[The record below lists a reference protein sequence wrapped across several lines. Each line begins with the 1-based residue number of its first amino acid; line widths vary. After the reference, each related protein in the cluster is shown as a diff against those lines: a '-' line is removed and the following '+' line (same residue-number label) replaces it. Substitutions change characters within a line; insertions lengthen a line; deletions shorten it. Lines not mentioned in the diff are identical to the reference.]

1 MSDDFI
7 LISGLQ
13 HLLFC
18 PRQWALIHIDR
29 QWQENYFT
37 AMGRVLHE
45 KAHSE
50 QSESRPGLV
59 VARGLSLRSE
69 RLMICGVADVV
80 EFHQDEDGVS
90 LPGHRGR
97 WRPFPVE
104 YKNGRPKTKDCD
116 RIQLCAQAVCLE
128 EMLGCAIPAGALFY
142 GTTRRRENVEFS
154 AELRRQLEETV
165 QRAHEL
171 LESGTIPAPQPD
183 KHCKSCSI
191 ADVCQPKKTAAV
203 SDYLQRHIREAL
215 DETPSQ
221 YALHQS

>member
-1 MSDDFI
+1 MSSDDFI

-29 QWQENYFT
+29 QWQENFFT
-37 AMGRVLHE
+37 AQGRVLHE

-59 VARGLSLRSE
+59 VARGLALRNE

-80 EFHQDEDGVS
+80 EFHQDEDGVP
-90 LPGHRGR
+90 LPDHCGR

-116 RIQLCAQAVCLE
+116 RIQLCAQAACLE
-128 EMLGCAIPAGALFY
+128 EMLGCSIPAGALFY

-154 AELRRQLEETV
+154 AGLRQQLEETV
-165 QRAHEL
+165 TLAHEM
-171 LESGTIPAPQPD
+171 LESGTIPLPKAD

-191 ADVCQPKKTAAV
+191 ADVCQPKKTSAV
-203 SDYLQRHIREAL
+203 SDYLRLCIREAL
-215 DETPSQ
+215 DEAS
-221 YALHQS
+221 S